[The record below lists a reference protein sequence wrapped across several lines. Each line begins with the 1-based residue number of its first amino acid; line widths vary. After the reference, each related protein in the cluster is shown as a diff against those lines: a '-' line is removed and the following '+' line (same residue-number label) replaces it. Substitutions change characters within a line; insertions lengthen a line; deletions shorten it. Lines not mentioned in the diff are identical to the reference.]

1 MVSEEGVVEIFSGDK
16 QNIKLKASQYG
27 AIRSYMLD
35 VLHKE
40 GEVLYASFLER
51 VHSHFVSE
59 YGAGTG
65 WLLYQV
71 KRDIENRGLIQ
82 HNRKNRQGVNTLS
95 IRQSRNTNLPVG
107 KRKKLKLDSAKIE
120 KRITVS
126 HSVKSKFVD
135 LFNAEPLMIHAPGR
149 INLIGEHTDYN
160 NGYVMPAAI
169 HMGVQFAFASSHHDR
184 ALIYSL
190 KYDQFH
196 SLDVTNPNK
205 VESPAWAN
213 YFLGIIH
220 QLNARGL
227 KVENFNCVFDGDLP
241 TGAGLSSSAAM
252 ECGFVF
258 GLNELFQLGL
268 TRLEMIHMAQ
278 WAEHN
283 YAGVKC
289 GIMDQFSSMMGKDNH
304 AFMLDCRSLE
314 YEYLPLDLGNYTLLL
329 CDTNVKHSL
338 SSSEYNT
345 RRNECQQGV
354 TIISKQFPEV
364 KSLRDVI
371 PAMLTV
377 CQNELPSVI
386 YNRCRFVVEENN
398 RVVEASRDLKKGD
411 FASFGKKMFAAHE
424 GLSKLYEVS
433 CAELDYLVQLA
444 TASTGILGARMIGGG
459 FGGCTLN
466 LIHQNSIDSFLES
479 AKAAYR
485 TKFGIEMSSYIV
497 KPGRGTSVIAL

>member
-1 MVSEEGVVEIFSGDK
+1 MN
-16 QNIKLKASQYG
+16 Q
-27 AIRSYMLD
+27 
-35 VLHKE
+35 
-40 GEVLYASFLER
+40 
-51 VHSHFVSE
+51 
-59 YGAGTG
+59 
-65 WLLYQV
+65 
-71 KRDIENRGLIQ
+71 
-82 HNRKNRQGVNTLS
+82 
-95 IRQSRNTNLPVG
+95 
-107 KRKKLKLDSAKIE
+107 
-120 KRITVS
+120 
-126 HSVKSKFVD
+126 SVKSKFIE
-135 LFNAEPLMIHAPGR
+135 LYNSEPLIIHAPGR

-169 HMGVQFAFASSHHDR
+169 HMGVQFAFATSHHTHS
-184 ALIYSL
+184 LIYSL
-190 KYDQFH
+190 KYNQVYA
-196 SLDVTNPNK
+196 LDLTAPDK
-205 VESPAWAN
+205 VENPAWAN

-220 QLNARGL
+220 QLNARDL
-227 KVENFNCVFDGDLP
+227 KLKNFNCVFDGDLP

-268 TRLEMIHMAQ
+268 TNLEMIHMAQ

-354 TIISKQFPEV
+354 IIISKQFAQV
-364 KSLRDVI
+364 KSLRDVT
-371 PAMLTV
+371 PVMLTA
-377 CQNELPSVI
+377 CRQDLPSVI

-398 RVVEASRDLKKGD
+398 RVVEASHDLKKGD
-411 FASFGKKMFAAHE
+411 LALFGKKMFAAHE

-433 CAELDYLVQLA
+433 CEELDFLVHLA
-444 TASTGILGARMIGGG
+444 TESKGILGARMIGGG

-466 LIHQNSIDSFLES
+466 LIHQNSVEPFLES

-485 TKFGIEMSSYIV
+485 TKFGIEMNSYIV
-497 KPGRGTSVIAL
+497 KPGKGTSVVTD

>member
-1 MVSEEGVVEIFSGDK
+1 MN
-16 QNIKLKASQYG
+16 Q
-27 AIRSYMLD
+27 
-35 VLHKE
+35 
-40 GEVLYASFLER
+40 
-51 VHSHFVSE
+51 
-59 YGAGTG
+59 
-65 WLLYQV
+65 
-71 KRDIENRGLIQ
+71 
-82 HNRKNRQGVNTLS
+82 
-95 IRQSRNTNLPVG
+95 
-107 KRKKLKLDSAKIE
+107 
-120 KRITVS
+120 
-126 HSVKSKFVD
+126 SVKSKFIE
-135 LFNAEPLMIHAPGR
+135 LYNSEPLIIHAPGR

-169 HMGVQFAFASSHHDR
+169 HMGVQFAFATSYHTHS
-184 ALIYSL
+184 LIYSL
-190 KYDQFH
+190 KYNQ
-196 SLDVTNPNK
+196 SYTLDLTAPSK
-205 VESPAWAN
+205 VENPAWAN

-220 QLNARGL
+220 QLNARGSML
-227 KVENFNCVFDGDLP
+227 KNFNCVFDGDLP

-268 TRLEMIHMAQ
+268 THLEMIHMAQ

-304 AFMLDCRSLE
+304 AFMLDCRSLD

-354 TIISKQFPEV
+354 TIINKKFAEV
-364 KSLRDVI
+364 KSLRDVT
-371 PAMLTV
+371 PAILTA
-377 CQNELPSVI
+377 CQHDMPPVI

-411 FASFGKKMFAAHE
+411 LASFGKKMFAAHE

-433 CAELDYLVQLA
+433 CVELDYLVQLA
-444 TASTGILGARMIGGG
+444 AASNGILGARMIGGG

-466 LIHQNSIDSFLES
+466 LIHQNSVETFLES
-479 AKAAYR
+479 AKEAYR
-485 TKFGIEMSSYIV
+485 TKFGIEMSAYIV
-497 KPGRGTSVIAL
+497 KPGKGTSVVKD